1 MDRQAPRL
9 RYHSAMTQTRIAKDD
24 LSPATRDLV
33 DRVQRGEL
41 AIVESGGEEQV
52 VLLDAVDFRL
62 LRALAA
68 YATRSAEEPQ
78 ELEFSAI
85 RHYLD
90 DQISLG
96 KAAELLHL
104 SRFDLIDRFQRLG
117 IPLRMGSASLEEA
130 RAEVEA
136 ARKFQ

>member
-1 MDRQAPRL
+1 M
-9 RYHSAMTQTRIAKDD
+9 RYHKAMTQTRIPKDD

-68 YATRSAEEPQ
+68 YATRSAGEPQ
-78 ELEFSAI
+78 ESDFSAI
-85 RHYLD
+85 QDYLD

-96 KAAELLHL
+96 KAAERLHI
-104 SRFDLIDRFQRLG
+104 SRFDLIDRFQRFG
-117 IPLRMGSASLEEA
+117 IPLRSGSSSLEEA
-130 RAEVEA
+130 RAEVAA
-136 ARKFQ
+136 ARDLQ

>member
-1 MDRQAPRL
+1 
-9 RYHSAMTQTRIAKDD
+9 MTQTRIAKDD

-68 YATRSAEEPQ
+68 YATRSAEEPH
-78 ELEFSAI
+78 ESEFSPI
-85 RHYLD
+85 RRYLD

-117 IPLRMGSASLEEA
+117 IPLRMGPASLEEA

-136 ARKFQ
+136 ARKLQ

>member
-1 MDRQAPRL
+1 M
-9 RYHSAMTQTRIAKDD
+9 
-24 LSPATRDLV
+24 
-33 DRVQRGEL
+33 QRGEL

-78 ELEFSAI
+78 ESEFSAI

-96 KAAELLHL
+96 MAAELLHL

-117 IPLRMGSASLEEA
+117 IPLRMGPASLEEA